1 MHELCAPIAIDIQIQ
16 GPGNFVKIPL
26 DFDRYPGKKLKKFAL
41 PEFKSRV
48 LAGHA
53 KVTNP
58 WVLGYFPWISEIQG
72 PGGPGLG
79 SRVTLSIGLVDKST
93 PMDALTFSISSNY

>member
-58 WVLGYFPWISEIQG
+58 WVLGYFPWISEIQERN
-72 PGGPGLG
+72 PG
-79 SRVTLSIGLVDKST
+79 SRDTLRIDLNPAQISLIGYIACSH
-93 PMDALTFSISSNY
+93 SY